1 MFLRFLYY
9 TLSQELSQRKVTSAD
24 KAVCCGNFSAFSQ
37 FLCAIS
43 PFTNVCGCRRSMDHS
58 LRTAF
63 HSSLYLCAFTHLS
76 ACDKSPQHECLTQ
89 HSRALYQLPRAWSAD
104 TSCLLLRRSRGSC
117 EESVELHA
125 HLEDQLGRTCFETHS
140 ATWKNSS
147 LRSSSC

>member
-1 MFLRFLYY
+1 M
-9 TLSQELSQRKVTSAD
+9 E
-24 KAVCCGNFSAFSQ
+24 NFSAFSQ

-89 HSRALYQLPRAWSAD
+89 HSWALYQLPRAWSAD

-117 EESVELHA
+117 EESHA
-125 HLEDQLGRTCFETHS
+125 HLEDQLGKNVFRNPLRNLEKFIPEVQLLLTHVLPLYNVPAS
-140 ATWKNSS
+140 
-147 LRSSSC
+147 